1 MCIEK
6 NARTARKNE
15 PGGKIAM
22 DEIQRSLRAS
32 LNADPGAVAR
42 EAFFEDLPKDPDALS
57 FWISIAI
64 ALSEEDR
71 WWYDTLIELARR
83 YRQSLSGTERP
94 EAPAVFLDWCVGVAA
109 GAVKRPGQPG
119 RPVKHM
125 RDVLICA
132 AVEAYRAPEAGSEP
146 LVLGEACARVA
157 DAAALD
163 ESVVRK
169 IWRRYGSGQ

>member
-1 MCIEK
+1 
-6 NARTARKNE
+6 
-15 PGGKIAM
+15 M

-32 LNADPGAVAR
+32 PNADPGAVAR
-42 EAFFEDLPKDPDALS
+42 EAFFVDLPKDPDASS
-57 FWISIAI
+57 FWISIANL
-64 ALSEEDR
+64 LSGEDR
-71 WWYDTLIELARR
+71 WWYDTLVDLARR
-83 YRQSLSGTERP
+83 YRQLPSGLEGP
-94 EAPAVFLDWCVGVAA
+94 NVPAVFLDWCVGVAA
-109 GAVKRPGQPG
+109 GDVTRPGQPG

-132 AVEAYRAPEAGSEP
+132 AVEAYQAPEAGNEP

-169 IWRRYGSGQ
+169 IRRRYGFGK

>member
-1 MCIEK
+1 
-6 NARTARKNE
+6 
-15 PGGKIAM
+15 M

-64 ALSEEDR
+64 GLSEEDR

-132 AVEAYRAPEAGSEP
+132 AVEAYQAPKAGNEP

-157 DAAALD
+157 YAAALD